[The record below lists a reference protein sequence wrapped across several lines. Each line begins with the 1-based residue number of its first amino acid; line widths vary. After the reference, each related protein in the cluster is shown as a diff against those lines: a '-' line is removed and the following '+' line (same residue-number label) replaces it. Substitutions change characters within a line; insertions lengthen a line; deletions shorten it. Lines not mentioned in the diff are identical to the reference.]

1 MSDDYTNIL
10 TNVVVAFDPR
20 KTKLLLGSLEYIAA
34 EVVVAKIVRKI
45 IKADTVGWL
54 QLCYVHA
61 LSLPFMG
68 GAAGFF
74 DPNEDYKGKDKEGK
88 EFGFGQQFM
97 DGAKGIPAVL
107 IAQWIVASFA
117 KGFHAPW
124 FNLKEL
130 LITAGAK
137 ALTRPVVGFVF
148 EYLPNAAA
156 ENLRV
161 LDLLIQM
168 QQQKSTL
175 ASKPKTD

>member
-1 MSDDYTNIL
+1 M
-10 TNVVVAFDPR
+10 
-20 KTKLLLGSLEYIAA
+20 
-34 EVVVAKIVRKI
+34 
-45 IKADTVGWL
+45 GWL

-74 DPNEDYKGKDKEGK
+74 DPVIDYKGKDKEGK
-88 EFGFGQQFM
+88 DIGFGQQFM

-124 FNLKEL
+124 FNMKEL
-130 LITAGAK
+130 LITAGTK

-148 EYLPNAAA
+148 EYLPDDAAA
-156 ENLRV
+156 NLRV
-161 LDLLIQM
+161 LDLLIAL

>member
-10 TNVVVAFDPR
+10 PNVVVAFDPR

-74 DPNEDYKGKDKEGK
+74 DPNEDYKGKDKDGK
-88 EFGFGQQFM
+88 DFGFGQQFM

-130 LITAGAK
+130 LITAGTK

-148 EYLPNAAA
+148 EYLPDAAA

-175 ASKPKTD
+175 APKKKD